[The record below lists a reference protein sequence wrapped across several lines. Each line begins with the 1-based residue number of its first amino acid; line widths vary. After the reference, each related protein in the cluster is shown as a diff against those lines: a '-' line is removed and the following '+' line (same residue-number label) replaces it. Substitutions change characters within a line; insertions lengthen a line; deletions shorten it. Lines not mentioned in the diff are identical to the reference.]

1 MKISIIGTGIYGIAL
16 ALKAANLN
24 HNITMWTENKEL
36 YDNFKKNHDFKSI
49 IDRKIPKNIN
59 LTTDLEKSIK
69 DTDLIII
76 ATAAKYFRSICDSLK
91 PIYNKSIPICIA
103 SKGIENDTYCLLS
116 SIASNILNTKHISVI
131 SGPTFA
137 VDLINNDPCAFTL
150 ATTSKKTEKVV
161 KMALK
166 SSTLKLRTNIDID
179 GTEIC
184 GSIKNVLAIAA
195 GILDGLGYSE
205 STRAFFLTE
214 AIHDMKELLKKL
226 GCKEKTIL
234 SYAGIG
240 DLILTCSTPKSRNY
254 KFGTIVGSKA
264 SKKEIE
270 NYLKNTTTEG
280 YYTLLSIKGLVKN
293 KKIRIPI
300 INIIYD
306 ICINYEDPEILPKFL
321 INKN

>member
-36 YDNFKKNHDFKSI
+36 YENFKKNHDFKSI
-49 IDRKIPKNIN
+49 IDIKIPKNIK

-150 ATTSKKTEKVV
+150 ATTSKKTEKTV

-166 SSTLKLRTNIDID
+166 SSTLKLRTNTDID

-270 NYLKNTTTEG
+270 KYLKTTTTEG

-300 INIIYD
+300 INIIYN